1 MTLNTN
7 GYVCLGN
14 CQNLLSDECFM
25 CGSETISCDEVLVG
39 WITFFYPF
47 QHGQIYFKNLKQDS
61 FDFNSSKIYL
71 NQFDPNFE
79 PTNIFM
85 ITYENF
91 KHYEDWTNFDLVSFK
106 IFLSSNYLVNKSY
119 VTFKYNFC
127 AKSKTSVPSG
137 LHLKNNL
144 EVTIPDGKQCS
155 SSNIG
160 QNGVWI
166 SRVTNFESGN

>member
-1 MTLNTN
+1 M
-7 GYVCLGN
+7 V
-14 CQNLLSDECFM
+14 
-25 CGSETISCDEVLVG
+25 
-39 WITFFYPF
+39 
-47 QHGQIYFKNLKQDS
+47 
-61 FDFNSSKIYL
+61 
-71 NQFDPNFE
+71 
-79 PTNIFM
+79 
-85 ITYENF
+85 TYENF

-127 AKSKTSVPSG
+127 AKSKTSTSSG